1 MATLIRSLLIVLVLF
16 LIWFV
21 NNSFNEV
28 PNEDNLVT
36 DILGLD
42 GVPDYYSE
50 TLKFQQFNEKGVLQS
65 VINTDR
71 LLHYP
76 DQQQAFLESP
86 EIILYGTEGDTWE
99 VTSGKGSIADN
110 NSKMTLTEDVLLRLL
125 NKAKQQKVVIKTD
138 SLNYNVSEQT
148 LWTDSD
154 VFAETKQGSFNAKGL
169 KILIKSEHIFLK
181 EKVRIHYG
189 L

>member
-1 MATLIRSLLIVLVLF
+1 MIRSLLIVLVLF
-16 LIWFV
+16 LVWFV
-21 NNSFNEV
+21 NNFFNEV
-28 PNEDNLVT
+28 PNENNQVT
-36 DILGLD
+36 EILGLD

-50 TLKFQQFNEKGVLQS
+50 TFKLQQFNEQGVMQS

-86 EIILYGTEGDTWE
+86 EIIMYGTEGDVWE
-99 VTSGKGSIADN
+99 ITSVTGSITDN
-110 NSKMTLTEDVLLRLL
+110 NGNVTLTDDVVLLLHS
-125 NKAKQQKVVIKTD
+125 KANQQKIVIKTD
-138 SLNYNVSEQT
+138 SLNYDVSEQI

-154 VFAETKQGSFNAKGL
+154 VFAETKQGTFNTKGL
-169 KILIKSEHIFLK
+169 KILIQTEHIFLK